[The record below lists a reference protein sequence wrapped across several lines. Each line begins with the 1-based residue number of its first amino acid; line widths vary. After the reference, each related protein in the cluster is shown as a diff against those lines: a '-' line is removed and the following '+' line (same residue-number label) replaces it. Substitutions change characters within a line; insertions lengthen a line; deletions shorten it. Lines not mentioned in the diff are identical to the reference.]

1 MTTMPDTLNEA
12 LSNSLNEDADLMLTI
27 SNDLR
32 TIAPSGPYLFGVYND
47 TNVHTLSF
55 TIPRFYDTEDF
66 GDYSISI
73 NIQNAANKLE
83 VVAASNVVV
92 AESAITF
99 DWILKKFVFEKEGT
113 VYFNIRLA
121 TPDESKIFHTTVYKG
136 IVLEGLEVD
145 ATGRQSTL
153 YRLELLRDEA
163 LASGDDEV
171 AVGTETFTSGQ
182 LTELVNYLDT

>member
-1 MTTMPDTLNEA
+1 MPDTLNEA
-12 LSNSLNEDADLMLTI
+12 LSSSLNEDADPMLTI

-32 TIAPSGPYLFGVYND
+32 TITPSGPFLFGVYND

-83 VVAASNVVV
+83 VEDAANVTVS
-92 AESAITF
+92 ESTITF

-121 TPDESKIFHTTVYKG
+121 TADESKIFHTTVYSG

-145 ATGRQSTL
+145 VAGRQSTL
-153 YRLELLRDEA
+153 YRLELLRDA
-163 LASGDDEV
+163 ASVSGNDEV
-171 AVGTETFTSGQ
+171 AVGTEVFTLSQ
-182 LTELVNYLDT
+182 LTELINYLDT

>member
-1 MTTMPDTLNEA
+1 MPDTLNEA
-12 LSNSLNEDADLMLTI
+12 LSSSLNEDADPMLAI

-32 TIAPSGPYLFGVYND
+32 TITPSGPFLFGVYND
-47 TNVHTLSF
+47 TNVHALSF

-83 VVAASNVVV
+83 VEDAANVTVS
-92 AESAITF
+92 ETTITF

-121 TPDESKIFHTTVYKG
+121 TADESKIFHTTVYSG
-136 IVLEGLEVD
+136 TVLKGLEVD
-145 ATGRQSTL
+145 ATGRHSTL
-153 YRLELLRDEA
+153 YRLSLLRDA
-163 LASGDDEV
+163 ASVSGNDEV
-171 AVGTETFTSGQ
+171 AVGTEIFTLSQ
-182 LTELVNYLDT
+182 LTELINYLDT

>member
-1 MTTMPDTLNEA
+1 MTIMPDTLNEA
-12 LSNSLNEDADLMLTI
+12 LSSSLNEDADPMLTI

-32 TIAPSGPYLFGVYND
+32 TITPSGPFLFGVYND

-66 GDYSISI
+66 EDYSISI

-83 VVAASNVVV
+83 VEDAANVTVS
-92 AESAITF
+92 ETTITF

-121 TPDESKIFHTTVYKG
+121 TADESKIFHTTVYSG
-136 IVLEGLEVD
+136 TVLEGLEVD
-145 ATGRQSTL
+145 VTGRQSTL
-153 YRLELLRDEA
+153 YRLTLLRDA
-163 LASGDDEV
+163 ASVSGNDEV
-171 AVGTETFTSGQ
+171 AVGTEIFTSNQ
-182 LTELVNYLDT
+182 LTELINYLDT